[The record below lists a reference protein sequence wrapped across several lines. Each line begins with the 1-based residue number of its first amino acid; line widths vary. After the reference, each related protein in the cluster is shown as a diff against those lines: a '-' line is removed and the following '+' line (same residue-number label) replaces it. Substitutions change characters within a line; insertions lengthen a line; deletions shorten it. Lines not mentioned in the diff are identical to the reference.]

1 MIPLMTR
8 LTKMTQIQAHGT
20 SLVAVVF
27 TSLVGAL
34 TQSTRPRGARP
45 GAAALSGDD
54 ILFQSTRPRGGATVY
69 LSSLHGTPEVSTPK
83 TSLANQRKLLTF

>member
-34 TQSTRPRGARP
+34 TQSTRPRGARRFIY
-45 GAAALSGDD
+45 L
-54 ILFQSTRPRGGATVY
+54 LFMEPQKFPPQK
-69 LSSLHGTPEVSTPK
+69 HH
-83 TSLANQRKLLTF
+83 